1 MLNIFLRFVRGTNIS
16 FISNLSSF
24 VLVSK
29 FSLVMHSTD
38 LITVNIE
45 MTFLMK
51 FCSLLKS
58 KMLISNMAK
67 LQNMTN
73 MIKEFFKIAPQN
85 YSNKV
90 SFLPNLNENVYFDK
104 FEDAD

>member
-1 MLNIFLRFVRGTNIS
+1 
-16 FISNLSSF
+16 
-24 VLVSK
+24 
-29 FSLVMHSTD
+29 
-38 LITVNIE
+38 
-45 MTFLMK
+45 
-51 FCSLLKS
+51 
-58 KMLISNMAK
+58 MLISNMAK

-85 YSNKV
+85 YPNKV